1 MTTPTDVERSA
12 EITELANQYAYGV
25 NSPTDHLAEVWN
37 EIERLDLAGHVAE
50 IDARGYTV
58 IPPEKV
64 APPELTGRMRETLLD
79 VVEKR
84 TGRRPDVENATEQGG
99 TPFGY
104 MATYLLFEDPVFQQA
119 ALNPTAI
126 AMVDYYLGRSSIL
139 GLVQA
144 FLKGPGGFELPL
156 HTDNVMIPAPY
167 PAYEQSINIT
177 WLLSDYNAD
186 NGATCFVPGS
196 NRFGRPPEAGEMLDA
211 RVAAEGKAGSLLIWP
226 GSTWHGGLVRK
237 NPGLR
242 IPVSMIY
249 QRMYLQTQ
257 EPYAQDVTP
266 QILERNP
273 PRFATLMGQH
283 QAYGYRA
290 EGIDWAKT
298 AALPGKSLWD

>member
-1 MTTPTDVERSA
+1 MTTKTDAQRSA
-12 EITELANQYAYGV
+12 EVADLTNQYAYGT
-25 NSPTDHLAEVWN
+25 NLPTAHLAAVWE

-64 APPELTGRMRETLLD
+64 APAAFTERMRKVLLD
-79 VVEKR
+79 VVERR
-84 TGRRPDVENATEQGG
+84 TGRRPNVEGATEQGG

-104 MATYLLFEDPVFQQA
+104 MAAYLLFEDPIFQQA

-126 AMVDYYLGRSSIL
+126 ALVDYYLGRSSIL

-144 FLKGPGGFELPL
+144 FIKGPGGSELPL

-177 WLLSDYNAD
+177 WLLSDYDAD

-196 NRFGRPPEAGEMLDA
+196 NRFGRPPEAGEMVDA
-211 RVAAEGKAGSLLIWP
+211 RVAAKGKAGSLLIWP

-242 IPVSMIY
+242 LPVSMIY

-257 EPYAQDVTP
+257 EPYAHDVTP
-266 QILERNP
+266 ETLARNP
-273 PRFATLMGQH
+273 SRFATLMGQH
-283 QAYGYRA
+283 QVYGYRS
-290 EGIDWAKT
+290 EGVDFVKAG
-298 AALPGKSLWD
+298 ALPGKSLWD